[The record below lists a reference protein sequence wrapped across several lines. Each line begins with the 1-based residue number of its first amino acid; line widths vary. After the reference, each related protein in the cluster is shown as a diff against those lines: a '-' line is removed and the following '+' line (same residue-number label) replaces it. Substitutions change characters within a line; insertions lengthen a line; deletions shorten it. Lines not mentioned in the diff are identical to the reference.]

1 MKKIVIM
8 ACAALLTSQ
17 VAYAQQKITGPWLWV
32 IAPVAQGG
40 AAATDVDA
48 LASASNGRVTE
59 EKILKNH
66 PQERDKVGDYRW
78 TEGEIAATG
87 GNNVNLMINEIGLS
101 KVADINNHT
110 IYGWINIESRKKQK
124 GTGRV
129 GSDDS
134 IKIWING
141 EVVHRHAVN
150 RGAGDFQDTF
160 NVELNRGSNPMLV
173 KCSEAGGG
181 WSLYVGID
189 AGGLEFNLDADN
201 LSVDPA
207 GKQATAWGA
216 LKRR

>member
-1 MKKIVIM
+1 MRKIVIM
-8 ACAALLTSQ
+8 ACAALLISQ
-17 VAYAQQKITGPWLWV
+17 VAYAQKKITGPWLWV

-40 AAATDVDA
+40 AASTDIDA
-48 LASASNGRVTE
+48 LDQASNGKATE
-59 EKILKNH
+59 EKVLRNH
-66 PQERDKVGDYRW
+66 PREGDKVGEYRW

-87 GNNVNLMINEIGLS
+87 GNNVQLMINEIGLS
-101 KVADINNHT
+101 NVPDINNHT
-110 IYGWINIESRKKQK
+110 IYGWINVESSKKQK

-173 KCSEAGGG
+173 KCSEGGGG

-189 AGGLEFNLDADN
+189 ASGLKFNLDADN

>member
-1 MKKIVIM
+1 MRKIVM
-8 ACAALLTSQ
+8 TACAALLISQ

-40 AAATDVDA
+40 AAATDVDS
-48 LASASNGRVTE
+48 LDNASNGRVTE
-59 EKILKNH
+59 EKILKNS
-66 PQERDKVGDYRW
+66 PREGDKVGNYRW

-87 GNNVNLMINEIGLS
+87 GNNVNLMVNEIGLS
-101 KVADINNHT
+101 NVADINNHT
-110 IYGWINIESRKKQK
+110 IYGWINIESDRKQK

-141 EVVHRHAVN
+141 EQVHRNAVN

-173 KCSEAGGG
+173 KCSEGGGG
-181 WSLYVGID
+181 WSLFVGIN
-189 AGGLEFNLDADN
+189 ANGLEFNLDADN
-201 LSVDPA
+201 LSVNPA
-207 GKQATAWGA
+207 GKSAALWGE

>member
-1 MKKIVIM
+1 MRKIVVM

-17 VAYAQQKITGPWLWV
+17 VAYAQKKITGPWIWI
-32 IAPVAQGG
+32 IAPAAPGG
-40 AAATDVDA
+40 AAATDVDS
-48 LASASNGRVTE
+48 LDEASNGRVTE
-59 EKILKNH
+59 EKILKSP
-66 PQERDKVGDYRW
+66 PQEGDKVGQYRW

-101 KVADINNHT
+101 NVPDINNHT
-110 IYGWINIESRKKQK
+110 IYGWINVESRQKQK

-141 EVVHRHAVN
+141 EVVHRHAIN
-150 RGAGDFQDTF
+150 RGAQDFQDTF
-160 NVELNRGSNPMLV
+160 TVELNRGSNPMLV

-181 WSLYVGID
+181 WSLFVGID
-189 AGGLEFNLDADN
+189 ANNIEFNLDADN

-207 GKQATAWGA
+207 GKQATAWGS